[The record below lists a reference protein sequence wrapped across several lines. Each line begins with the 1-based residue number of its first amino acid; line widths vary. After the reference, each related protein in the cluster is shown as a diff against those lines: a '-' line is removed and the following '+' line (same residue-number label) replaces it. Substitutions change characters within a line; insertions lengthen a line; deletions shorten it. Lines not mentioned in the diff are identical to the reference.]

1 MAGGRYEVYV
11 GKEYL
16 KFNAA
21 HFIAYPGF
29 RERLHG
35 HNYQVAVRIE
45 GDLGPDGY
53 VVDFGLVKQVTKGVC
68 EELDERTILPA
79 QSDCLSIE
87 ESRDSVA
94 VSYEDGSRF
103 VFPRSDVILL
113 PIVHSSAEELARW
126 VAGRLR
132 TELAAA
138 GARPWARL
146 EVSVAETPGQSAS
159 FVEWGFGDGRFDR
172 AQDQRPALL
181 GR

>member
-1 MAGGRYEVYV
+1 VSGRRYEVFV

-35 HNYQVAVRIE
+35 HNYQVAVRLE
-45 GDLGPDGY
+45 GELGPDGY
-53 VVDFGLVKQVTKGVC
+53 VIDFGLVKRVTKAVC

-79 QSDCLSIE
+79 ASDCLTIE
-87 ESRDSVA
+87 ESADVVT
-94 VSYEDGSRF
+94 VSYEDGARF
-103 VFPRSDVILL
+103 VFPRGDVVLL
-113 PIVHSSAEELARW
+113 PIVHSSAEELAAW

-132 TELAAA
+132 VELEAA
-138 GARPWARL
+138 GARPWRRL

-159 FVEWGFGDGRFDR
+159 FVE
-172 AQDQRPALL
+172 
-181 GR
+181 